1 MALHSDRAWTCLIN
15 KWIFPGVRQSVKSSV
30 EVVEEVDNLHG
41 PFPRRV
47 LAAEGIEAH
56 NAAEEDSHVVI
67 SLCGHRTLVPQLVG
81 HRWREHGIQQPVQ
94 REQDRATMR
103 AAESCFSASTA
114 HFSASGAV
122 CTVKA
127 LLGAI
132 ISHIHKSRL
141 ENINNWFV
149 LNQSKP
155 LPIQTNSK
163 YIKIS
168 HTKQTDKTKDR
179 HQEAEVVL
187 CALFP
192 LPNCDI
198 HGMKEVIPALS
209 SVVWWWWCS
218 C

>member
-67 SLCGHRTLVPQLVG
+67 SLRGHRTLVPQLVG

-94 REQDRATMR
+94 REQDRASMR
-103 AAESCFSASTA
+103 AAASCFRASTA

-187 CALFP
+187 CALCFHSP
-192 LPNCDI
+192 TAI
-198 HGMKEVIPALS
+198 FMG
-209 SVVWWWWCS
+209 
-218 C
+218 